1 MTLHI
6 AEFGGAG
13 LNPSALVASQ
23 TVAVSGTSAQS
34 AALNAVTQLVRLL
47 AEEDCQIA
55 VGLDPD
61 AGAGAVIAL
70 VANAALELP
79 VTPGYKIAV
88 IARSSGA
95 GGTVEADN
103 TTATE
108 AASGPYHQTTLTLT
122 DAEVTLTDDAGNGQ
136 YGGLLLYTF
145 PEGLVKS
152 LGVAVNG
159 TLTGDVSYIATFDG
173 SVSVG
178 TTAVSDAT
186 FGGADEDL
194 LADGA
199 FTQAVDSVAAVNRVG
214 GSAAAE
220 SDGTT
225 TAVPVYLNF
234 VITDDAAHATGTGL
248 FNGTVTLTW
257 LYLGDD

>member
-95 GGTVEADN
+95 GGT
-103 TTATE
+103 
-108 AASGPYHQTTLTLT
+108 TLTRT